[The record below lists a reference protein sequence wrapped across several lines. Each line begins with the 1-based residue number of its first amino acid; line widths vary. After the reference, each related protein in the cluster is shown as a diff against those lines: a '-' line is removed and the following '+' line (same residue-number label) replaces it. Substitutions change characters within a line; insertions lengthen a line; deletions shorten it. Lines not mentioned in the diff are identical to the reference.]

1 MVAYMFY
8 VEVPWPVCDL
18 VVALVQPR
26 AIKNLHASAIFD
38 NSSDTIIG
46 TKLSTIHTHAYIN
59 VCDFAINGSI
69 YVLCL
74 NIALVLI
81 FYYDVINFSHSAR
94 SHTTAAAAA
103 TSMSRPRASQSAGI
117 TSTD

>member
-1 MVAYMFY
+1 MFY

-38 NSSDTIIG
+38 KTQSDTIIG

-81 FYYDVINFSHSAR
+81 FYYDVINFSRFTR
-94 SHTTAAAAA
+94 S
-103 TSMSRPRASQSAGI
+103 RQQ
-117 TSTD
+117 